1 MAVTKETILGT
12 KPPHEEVDWLDGEKV
27 IVAAMGGTD
36 RDAFELE
43 NVLLGEASE
52 HDYGHLANFRAR
64 LLVRC
69 IRNDDGARMFADVDA
84 HALGAVWCE
93 PLDRAFDVAKRLNGY
108 SQKDIEALEKNS

>member
-12 KPPHEEVDWLDGEKV
+12 KPPHEEVDWINGEKV
-27 IVAAMGGTD
+27 IVSAMGGTD

-52 HDYGHLANFRAR
+52 HDYGHLGNFRAR

-69 IRNDDGARMFADVDA
+69 IVDESGERMFTDSDA
-84 HALGAVWCE
+84 VALGRVWCA